1 MWYVLSLCRKEYTA
15 LRDGRPFQGSAVP
28 VFLARGFARRF
39 PNRSASIF
47 ERYSMKER
55 KESKQKKSSILRFF
69 PFTKGFRLYFVL
81 AILMVV
87 ISVVANYMTPQVIRV
102 TVDSVINDNPF
113 NLPGFLVDFINAIGG
128 REMLRSHIVICAAAS
143 LLFAVIS
150 GLSNFAY
157 RTSLAR
163 ACEGTVARIRN
174 RLFDHIQRLP
184 YAWHNSHQTGDI
196 IQRCTND
203 LDLIRNFVN
212 DQLMGCIRVLLL
224 MAVSLALMF
233 SMNVQL
239 SLVVLCFIPLSI
251 GSSLVFFV
259 IQGKKFQKA
268 DETEGE
274 LTAMI
279 QENLTGVRVVRA
291 FGRERF
297 EIDRFTKKNREYTDY
312 WAHLGNIMGVNWGL
326 GDFLAGLQVLV
337 VLVAGVF
344 FVENGS
350 LTEGEY
356 LAFTAYNSMLVW
368 PTRSLGRLLGEL
380 SKTSISSTRLFD
392 ILDAEEEQ
400 DCPDPVEPDVRGDIV
415 FDHVSFHYPDS
426 ASGVLEDVSF
436 TIKAGSTFGILGAT
450 GSGKSTLMYLL
461 DRLYDLPEGDGTIT
475 VDGVD
480 IRKIKRAHLRKNIGI
495 VLQEPFLFSKTFR
508 ESIADGASR
517 QDIETVRH
525 YARMAVIDDAIEN
538 FAQGYETPI
547 GERGVTISGGQKQRV
562 AIARMLMQDT
572 PIKIFD
578 DSLSAVDMET
588 DAKIRQSI
596 KENVH
601 GTTILIAHRITTLM
615 NADQIMVL
623 DHGKVSQMGT
633 HQELVEQ
640 EGIYKRIFDMQRGNL
655 ENEIPSERSPE
666 A

>member
-1 MWYVLSLCRKEYTA
+1 
-15 LRDGRPFQGSAVP
+15 
-28 VFLARGFARRF
+28 
-39 PNRSASIF
+39 
-47 ERYSMKER
+47 MKER

-87 ISVVANYMTPQVIRV
+87 VSVVANYMTPQVIRV

-461 DRLYDLPEGDGTIT
+461 DRLYDLPEGDGIIT